1 MHHFTSFFNVL
12 SINTTSAK
20 HIVKLAVQKGVT
32 LKMKKKDSDINN
44 LYSEKL
50 VKIGISFDNL

>member
-1 MHHFTSFFNVL
+1 MHHFTSFFNFL

-32 LKMKKKDSDINN
+32 LEIKKKDSDINN
-44 LYSEKL
+44 LYSERL
-50 VKIGISFDNL
+50 VMIGVSFDNL